1 MHRPVTIRL
10 TGVNLEPGA
19 SYGLSKVLFRAKARL
34 GHSQH
39 ETEFHR
45 LSKHQVA
52 QVTAAAKRPRK
63 NIQGVRAMP
72 VFSPNRFVSEV
83 SPVEGCPEP
92 NQTLWISEAGELTQ
106 FGAFV
111 EVLQPGCRSS
121 IKHWHSAEDE
131 MVYVLAGEI
140 TVIEGAS
147 ETLMRAGD
155 AATFKAGV
163 AVGHC
168 LENRSASP
176 TRCLVV
182 GTRAPVDRITYP
194 DHDRV
199 CLRDR
204 SLPDD
209 LWINAAGQP
218 ADSPYEKL

>member
-1 MHRPVTIRL
+1 MPIFT
-10 TGVNLEPGA
+10 P
-19 SYGLSKVLFRAKARL
+19 
-34 GHSQH
+34 SQFVA
-39 ETEFHR
+39 ETY
-45 LSKHQVA
+45 
-52 QVTAAAKRPRK
+52 
-63 NIQGVRAMP
+63 
-72 VFSPNRFVSEV
+72 
-83 SPVEGCPEP
+83 PVEGAAEP

-106 FGAFV
+106 FGAFI

-121 IKHWHSAEDE
+121 LKHWHSAEDE

-140 TVIEGAS
+140 TVVEGTT
-147 ETLMRAGD
+147 ETLMRAGE

-163 AVGHC
+163 AVGHT
-168 LENRSASP
+168 LENRSAAP

-209 LWINAAGQP
+209 LWTDCAGKV
-218 ADSPYEKL
+218 ADGPGRQ